1 MRRFEEEQLKVKI
14 QEIKD
19 QIEQL
24 LIESLLSTRRPEAS
38 KASSRSRRARALC
51 APAGGC
57 DWPCRRP
64 KRERARERE
73 RATRG

>member
-38 KASSRSRRARALC
+38 KASSRSRRAR
-51 APAGGC
+51 
-57 DWPCRRP
+57 R
-64 KRERARERE
+64 RARARLGRSLPRARA
-73 RATRG
+73 RATRASRGL